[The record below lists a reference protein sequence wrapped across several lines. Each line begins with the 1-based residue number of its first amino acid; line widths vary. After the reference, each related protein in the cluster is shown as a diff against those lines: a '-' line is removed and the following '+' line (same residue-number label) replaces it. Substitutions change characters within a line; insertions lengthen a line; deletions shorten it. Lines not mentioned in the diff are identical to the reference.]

1 MGYANSFRAE
11 GMPTNILCQIVV
23 NLFLR
28 ILYDNHTIPARSL
41 EWIWLQ
47 EFVIRYTIMNDIE
60 WNRIDNVTLGLSSR
74 TVFLLYQNFWHQ
86 KLAIKNDIKPSSNM
100 CRRHIIY
107 RDHLLFNAH
116 YSSTSENPL
125 LPSTRLYHRFFCEY
139 P

>member
-1 MGYANSFRAE
+1 MGYANSFRTE

-23 NLFLR
+23 NLFLQ
-28 ILYDNHTIPARSL
+28 ILYDNLTNRAISL
-41 EWIWLQ
+41 EWTCLT
-47 EFVIRYTIMNDIE
+47 EFIIRYIVINGIE
-60 WNRIDNVTLGLSSR
+60 WNWIDNVTVGLSSR

-116 YSSTSENPL
+116 YSSASENPL
-125 LPSTRLYHRFFCEY
+125 LPSTRMYHRFFCEY